1 MLPKSLSLRA
11 LTHSR
16 AVIHREILWKKSRFF
31 VLSTFWTQKWSLLCI
46 KSKPKEQQAHTKS
59 QCPHLFPP
67 FLSVEKQCTRKARTC
82 HISVSLNEQFV
93 LGKSATKKQGIDW
106 MPSFIHTFYNMT
118 SSVLQENSAT
128 QLKWIE
134 PIFSSFELTFR
145 VVLKRTYLTWNSK
158 KWPTSFQGVLG
169 VKRGNWERDW

>member
-16 AVIHREILWKKSRFF
+16 AVIHREILWKKSGFLVF
-31 VLSTFWTQKWSLLCI
+31 STFLNSKI
-46 KSKPKEQQAHTKS
+46 KYALQKEQTQRTTSPKS

-67 FLSVEKQCTRKARTC
+67 FLSDEKQCTRKAQTC
-82 HISVSLNEQFV
+82 HISVSLNKQFV

-106 MPSFIHTFYNMT
+106 MPSFIHTFYNVT

-134 PIFSSFELTFR
+134 PIFSSFELIFR

-169 VKRGNWERDW
+169 VKRADMSRSER